1 MWRRAAW
8 HMIQTFQ
15 NILLSP
21 SSGWIS
27 KKLLPLSSRYSLT
40 QTRYRQ
46 QVNPKRRY
54 LRPKQHGVLHRVLLK
69 RRYTCTSQ
77 TIAALKVGLCPDR
90 QKLWRIAD
98 ATVSLPVCLALP
110 CCWTV
115 SGWQSVTARC
125 NSDTSPVVH
134 EDRYGVMSYWRKIH
148 SERVHVIRRTA
159 SGKLAPTE
167 VKKYG
172 Y

>member
-27 KKLLPLSSRYSLT
+27 RKLLPLSSRCSLT

-54 LRPKQHGVLHRVLLK
+54 LRPKQHGVLHQVLLK
-69 RRYTCTSQ
+69 RRYTCTSLESRFVSRPS
-77 TIAALKVGLCPDR
+77 T
-90 QKLWRIAD
+90 LWRIAD
-98 ATVSLPVCLALP
+98 VTVSLGLFVLFCF
-110 CCWTV
+110 WTV
-115 SGWQSVTARC
+115 SGCKCETARC
-125 NSDTSPVVH
+125 NSDASPVVL
-134 EDRYGVMSYWRKIH
+134 EVGYRVMSYWWKIH
-148 SERVHVIRRTA
+148 SGRIRVIRRTA

-167 VKKYG
+167 LTKYG
-172 Y
+172 